1 MRLNST
7 LALSLLLLSLMLGA
21 GFVSAAAGF
30 ALGRQALKGVRQ
42 PEARP
47 TKKPL
52 GHRPGINDSET
63 PILLKESEIVATVLK
78 RMQQG
83 TAAGESF
90 TKPKAEESV
99 AAQPSPQS
107 SPSPSPSPT
116 PTVASFPLVSE
127 DKDVRLEIL
136 GARRQ
141 GGSLLLD
148 VSLQNESA
156 QPIRFLYSFL
166 DVSDNNGRPL
176 SAIAEGLPGE
186 LPPRSDAFK
195 GTVRIPTALLED
207 AQSISLMLTNYPDQA
222 LSLKVEGIPLNP

>member
-63 PILLKESEIVATVLK
+63 PILLKESDILATVLK
-78 RMQQG
+78 RTRQG
-83 TAAGESF
+83 TASGDSL

-107 SPSPSPSPT
+107 SPSPSPT
-116 PTVASFPLVSE
+116 PDAASFPFISQ
-127 DKDVRLEIL
+127 DKDVKLEIL

>member
-1 MRLNST
+1 MF
-7 LALSLLLLSLMLGA
+7 GA

-63 PILLKESEIVATVLK
+63 PILLKEADILAAVLK
-78 RMQQG
+78 RTQQG
-83 TAAGESF
+83 RAPADSF
-90 TKPKAEESV
+90 TKPPTTEP
-99 AAQPSPQS
+99 AAADPSPT
-107 SPSPSPSPT
+107 PSPSPKI
-116 PTVASFPLVSE
+116 ASATFPLVSQ
-127 DKDVRLEIL
+127 DKEVKLEVL

-156 QPIRFLYSFL
+156 QPMRFLYSFL

-195 GTVRIPTALLED
+195 GTVRIPSALLED
-207 AQSISLMLTNYPDQA
+207 AQSVSLMLTNYPNQDLQ
-222 LSLKVEGIPLNP
+222 LKITDIPLNP

>member
-1 MRLNST
+1 MF
-7 LALSLLLLSLMLGA
+7 GA

-52 GHRPGINDSET
+52 GHRPGVNDSET
-63 PILLKESEIVATVLK
+63 PILLKEADILATVLK
-78 RMQQG
+78 RTQQG
-83 TAAGESF
+83 RAPADSF
-90 TKPKAEESV
+90 TKPPATDTA
-99 AAQPSPQS
+99 AAQPSPAAS
-107 SPSPSPSPT
+107 PAASPSPAVSPAGT
-116 PTVASFPLVSE
+116 FPFISQ
-127 DKDVRLEIL
+127 DKEVKLEVL
-136 GARRQ
+136 GSRRQ

-148 VSLQNESA
+148 VSLQNDSA

-195 GTVRIPTALLED
+195 GTVRIPTALLDD
-207 AQSISLMLTNYPDQA
+207 AQSVSLMLTNYPDQE
-222 LSLKVEGIPLNP
+222 LQLKVADIPLNP

>member
-1 MRLNST
+1 MF
-7 LALSLLLLSLMLGA
+7 GA

-52 GHRPGINDSET
+52 GHRPGLNDSET
-63 PILLKESEIVATVLK
+63 PILLKESDILATVLK
-78 RMQQG
+78 RTQQG
-83 TAAGESF
+83 GAAGDSF
-90 TKPKAEESV
+90 TQPPASPV
-99 AAQPSPQS
+99 AAQPSP
-107 SPSPSPSPT
+107 PASPSPT
-116 PTVASFPLVSE
+116 APPSASFPFVSQ
-127 DKDVRLEIL
+127 DKEVKLAVL

-195 GTVRIPTALLED
+195 GTVRIPSALLED
-207 AQSISLMLTNYPDQA
+207 AQSVSLMLTNYPDQE
-222 LSLKVEGIPLNP
+222 LSLKVSDIPLNP

>member
-1 MRLNST
+1 
-7 LALSLLLLSLMLGA
+7 MLGA

-52 GHRPGINDSET
+52 GHRPGVNDSET
-63 PILLKESEIVATVLK
+63 PILLKESDILATVLK
-78 RMQQG
+78 RTQQG
-83 TAAGESF
+83 TASGDSF
-90 TKPKAEESV
+90 TKPKAEAPV

-107 SPSPSPSPT
+107 GPSPSST
-116 PTVASFPLVSE
+116 PAAASFPFVSQ
-127 DKDVRLEIL
+127 DKDVKLEVL

-141 GGSLLLD
+141 GGSLVLD

-207 AQSISLMLTNYPDQA
+207 AQSVSLMLTNYPDQV

>member
-1 MRLNST
+1 
-7 LALSLLLLSLMLGA
+7 MLGA

-63 PILLKESEIVATVLK
+63 PILLKESDILATVLK
-78 RMQQG
+78 RTRQG
-83 TAAGESF
+83 TASSDSF

-107 SPSPSPSPT
+107 SPSPT
-116 PTVASFPLVSE
+116 PDAASFPFISQ
-127 DKDVRLEIL
+127 DKDVKLEIL

-207 AQSISLMLTNYPDQA
+207 AQSISLMLTNYPEQA